1 MKPRA
6 GLLMDE
12 GRLTLAVVSAGG
24 ELECVAIDPGDN
36 PGTQLAGEL
45 DRQGYKRRRLRVGLD
60 RNLVVVKEL
69 EMPRVGGGSSFGQMV
84 RFELELY
91 VPFSPEHMASDW
103 SINPGKANVPL
114 RVLVGAC
121 EARTLDQALRLVN
134 EAGRRPRA
142 VSVACHDLRAL
153 LPRKIEPKRAVWA
166 HRHDGR
172 TDLVFFGRGLVRSSR
187 SVPAETPQELVQEI
201 QRTLLLLQW
210 RDCQALWISGDETER
225 YLSAPA
231 LFDLGMAVS
240 EPPYAPEVHDIV
252 DHVPESGRGAALL
265 ALAVALGSA
274 HPRINLLPRALRP
287 HEASRG
293 QLVTAV
299 MVGLTLLLGVGLLGA
314 QVYQRDRYVRS
325 LSQEIRRLDPEVK
338 AVERLATEVAQKRK
352 LVSALAGVEANS
364 MRVLPFLRDLT
375 ELLPQDAWLQAL
387 SLEPQGVEL
396 IGQAD
401 AASPLIQRLEGS
413 PWLERVEFTSPVTKT
428 QSKDQFRLRAS
439 WERR

>member
-24 ELECVAIDPGDN
+24 DLECVAIDPGDN
-36 PGTQLAGEL
+36 PGAQLAGEL

-103 SINPGKANVPL
+103 SVNPGRANVPL

-121 EARTLDQALRLVN
+121 ESRTLDQALRLVN
-134 EAGRRPRA
+134 EARRRPRS

-153 LPRKIEPKRAVWA
+153 LSRE
-166 HRHDGR
+166 
-172 TDLVFFGRGLVRSSR
+172 LVR
-187 SVPAETPQELVQEI
+187 EI

-225 YLSAPA
+225 FLSAPA

-240 EPPYAPEVHDIV
+240 EPPYAPEVQEIV
-252 DHVPESGRGAALL
+252 DHVPETGRGAALL
-265 ALAVALGSA
+265 ALAVALGSS

-314 QVYQRDRYVRS
+314 QVYQRDRYVQS

-338 AVERLATEVAQKRK
+338 VVERLATQVAQKRK
-352 LVSALAGVEANS
+352 LVSALAGVEANG

-401 AASPLIQRLEGS
+401 GASQLIQKLEAS

>member
-1 MKPRA
+1 MTPRA
-6 GLLMDE
+6 GVLMED
-12 GRLTLAVVSAGG
+12 GRLTLAVVSGRG
-24 ELECVAIDPGDN
+24 DLECVALDPGDN
-36 PGTQLAGEL
+36 PGAQLAAEL
-45 DRQGYKRRRLRVGLD
+45 DRHGYKRRRLRLGLD

-69 EMPRVGGGSSFGQMV
+69 EMPRVGGASFGEMV

-91 VPFSPEHMASDW
+91 VPFAPEHIASDW
-103 SINPGKANVPL
+103 SINPGRAMGPL

-121 EARTLDQALRLVN
+121 ESRTLEQALRLLR
-134 EAGRRPRA
+134 EAQRRPRA

-153 LPRKIEPKRAVWA
+153 LPRKVEPKRAVWA

-172 TDLVFFGRGLVRSSR
+172 TDLVFLGRGLVRSSR
-187 SVPAETPQELVQEI
+187 SVPAETPQELVREI

-225 YLSAPA
+225 FLSAPA
-231 LFDLGMAVS
+231 LFDLGFAVS
-240 EPPYAPEVHDIV
+240 EPPYAPDTQAMV
-252 DHVPESGRGAALL
+252 DNLPEAERGTTLL

-287 HEASRG
+287 RRASRG

-299 MVGLTLLLGVGLLGA
+299 MVGLTLLLGLGLLGA
-314 QVYQRDRYVRS
+314 QVYQRNRYVQS
-325 LSQEIRRLDPEVK
+325 LSQEIRRLGPEVK
-338 AVERLATEVAQKRK
+338 AVESLAAEVAQKRK
-352 LVSALAGVEANS
+352 LLSALERVQANS
-364 MRVLPFLRDLT
+364 LRALPFLRDLT

-387 SLEPQGVEL
+387 NMEQQGVEI
-396 IGQAD
+396 IGQAG
-401 AASPLIQRLEGS
+401 AASQLIQTLESS

-428 QSKDQFRLRAS
+428 QGKDQFRMRAS